1 MHRIQT
7 FNTLSPLGLE
17 RFPTDQFEVRPEL
30 DNPDAIL
37 LRSHKLDSTSLASNL
52 SAIARAGAGVNNVP
66 VADCTS
72 RGIVVFNT
80 PGANAN
86 AVKELVLCGMLLASR
101 DIVPG
106 INFAHSQPANS
117 DYESVAALMEQEKKR
132 FKGSEIAGKTLG
144 VVGLGAIGSLVAE
157 MAIGLGMNVQ
167 GYDPALSVA
176 AAWRLPSQVK
186 RIENLTA
193 LAASSDFIS
202 LHLPVLDATRGLI
215 NGEWFAAMKDG
226 ATLLNFARDEIVDA
240 TALQAALESG
250 RLHRYVSDFP
260 RPELLARDDVI
271 AMPHIGASTREAE
284 ENCAVMAADQL
295 IDFFKHG
302 NIKNSVN
309 FPSLYLD
316 RAANAEPGTRLAV
329 SNRNVPKMLGQIL
342 SVLADQNIN
351 VIDMLNRSRDEIAY
365 NLIDLESVPSESAL
379 KAIREIDNVIKVTV
393 L

>member
-7 FNTLSPLGLE
+7 FNTLAPRGLE
-17 RFPTDQFEVRPEL
+17 RFPADQFEVGPEL

-37 LRSHKLDSTSLASNL
+37 LRSHKLDSASLGSNL
-52 SAIARAGAGVNNVP
+52 RAIARAGAGVNNVP
-66 VADCTS
+66 VAECTD

-101 DIVPG
+101 DIVAG
-106 INFAHSQPANS
+106 INFVHSQPADS
-117 DYESVAALMEQEKKR
+117 DYDSLAALMEQEKKR
-132 FKGSEIAGKTLG
+132 FAGSEIAGKTLG

-157 MAIGLGMNVQ
+157 MGISLGMNVQ

-193 LAASSDFIS
+193 LVASSDFIS
-202 LHLPVLDATRGLI
+202 LHLPVLDSTRGLF
-215 NGEWFAAMKDG
+215 NGELFAAMKIG
-226 ATLLNFARDEIVDA
+226 ASLLNFARDEIVAADA
-240 TALQAALESG
+240 LKAALESG

-260 RPELLARDDVI
+260 RPELLGRNDVI
-271 AMPHIGASTREAE
+271 AMPHIGASTHEAE
-284 ENCAVMAADQL
+284 ENCAIMAVDQL
-295 IDFFKHG
+295 TDFFQHG
-302 NIKNSVN
+302 NIRNSVN
-309 FPSLYLD
+309 FPTLYLD
-316 RAANAEPGTRLAV
+316 RAANAKRGTRLAV

-351 VIDMLNRSRDEIAY
+351 VIDMLNKSREEIAY
-365 NLIDLESVPSESAL
+365 NLIDLESVPSDPAL
-379 KAIREIDNVIKVTV
+379 RAISDIDDVIKVTV